1 MARRGLP
8 YRHSGKE
15 DEAMRALQTL
25 QAIAG
30 PKGRRLGVAA
40 AALAVGLLG
49 TAPAF
54 ADPPWWHH
62 HRHWGYGP
70 GVVVAAPPPVVY
82 GYAAPAPVY
91 APPPVYYAP
100 PPPPV
105 AYAAPGVSLGVTIPI
120 R

>member
-1 MARRGLP
+1 
-8 YRHSGKE
+8 
-15 DEAMRALQTL
+15 MRALQTL

-82 GYAAPAPVY
+82 GYAPAPA
-91 APPPVYYAP
+91 YYA
-100 PPPPV
+100 PPPV